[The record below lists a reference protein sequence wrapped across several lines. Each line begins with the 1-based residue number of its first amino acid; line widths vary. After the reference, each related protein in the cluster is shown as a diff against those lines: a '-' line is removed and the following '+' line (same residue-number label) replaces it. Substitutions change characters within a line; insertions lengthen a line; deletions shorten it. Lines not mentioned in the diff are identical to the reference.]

1 MANVFASHLGPVH
14 TNPNTFWNR
23 ILFVRIGIPPT
34 RNEFIHTP
42 KPPMFEAALQSGFS
56 FLDPTGLDG
65 LVNSCGRLKPD
76 ILEVNY
82 FKNSGPVLN
91 D

>member
-1 MANVFASHLGPVH
+1 
-14 TNPNTFWNR
+14 
-23 ILFVRIGIPPT
+23 
-34 RNEFIHTP
+34 
-42 KPPMFEAALQSGFS
+42 MFEAALQSGFS